1 MNERGPETP
10 GSTAAID
17 RGRSLLVRVGARLD
31 VYERLI
37 RLDKP
42 IGTLLLLWPTLSAL
56 MLAAAGRP
64 TLSQLLVFSVG
75 TLLMRSAGCAMNDWA
90 DRHFDRHV
98 KRTADRP
105 LPAGAIPPWEAL
117 VVAAVLAFFA
127 FLLVLATNRTTIL
140 LSLPALAIT
149 IVYPFTKRFLAVP
162 QAFLGVAFS
171 FGIPMAFAAVLDDS
185 VPLAWWM
192 LLVNLFWV
200 IAYDT
205 EYAMVDRDDDLRLGI
220 RTSAIAFGRY
230 DVLAVMVCYAIYL
243 AGMIW
248 IGNARHL
255 GGYYYA
261 GLAIAGFI
269 ALWHWRMIR
278 TRSREGC
285 FRAFLHN
292 HWLGLAIFV
301 GIAAEFMLGRHAW
314 PRLA

>member
-1 MNERGPETP
+1 MGP
-10 GSTAAID
+10 TAAT
-17 RGRSLLVRVGARLD
+17 GRTGSLLERIGARLD
-31 VYERLI
+31 VYERLV

-56 MLAAAGRP
+56 WLAAAGRP
-64 TLSQLLVFSVG
+64 TLTQLLVFSVG

-105 LPAGAIPPWEAL
+105 LPTGAIPPSEAL
-117 VVAAVLAFFA
+117 LVAGVLAFVA

-162 QAFLGVAFS
+162 QAVLGVAFS
-171 FGIPMAFAAVLDDS
+171 FGIPMAFAAVLDDA
-185 VPLAWWM
+185 VAFAWWM
-192 LLVNLFWV
+192 LLINLFWV
-200 IAYDT
+200 VAYDT
-205 EYAMVDRDDDLRLGI
+205 EYAMVDRDDDVRLGI

-230 DVLAVMVCYAIYL
+230 EVLAVMVCYAIYL
-243 AGMIW
+243 AGMVW
-248 IGNARHL
+248 IGKVRYL
-255 GGYYYA
+255 DGYYYA
-261 GLAIAGFI
+261 GLTTAGLI

-278 TRSREGC
+278 TRTREGC

-292 HWLGLAIFV
+292 HWLGFAIFA
-301 GIAAEFMLGRHAW
+301 GIAADFALRHHAW